1 MGVARVEGE
10 PVPDKG
16 LSEHGVWISRAA
28 FTPEE
33 CRKIVDT
40 FVDKCSSGLHEDS
53 RADMGV
59 KRINRPDVGGAVRA
73 SGEFDWIYE
82 RVLERAREVAGDAP
96 WGFDID
102 LLAPQTFRSHVE
114 FDLLHEFQKG
124 YFFDFH
130 IDAKPN
136 DNTQRSINVNVMLS
150 PREDY
155 TGGGLQVGAAQIN
168 AEQGDL
174 YFYPAAF
181 PHKVHDVTGGVRH
194 TLVIATKA
202 DGAAQVAAKV
212 EDLRTAYW
220 QAALNNH
227 QALENGY
234 AKRASVE
241 DGAAKLLWIQGEFLD
256 SAGYTDA
263 ADRLFALSYAA
274 TPEKDQYAA
283 KFYEDG
289 VAAGQLAAAQPGAR
303 EAAIKFFNMALMVD
317 PAHEAARAALG
328 YAQSLPPVVAT

>member
-1 MGVARVEGE
+1 VAGDA
-10 PVPDKG
+10 PWGFD
-16 LSEHGVWISRAA
+16 
-28 FTPEE
+28 
-33 CRKIVDT
+33 VDILAPQT
-40 FVDKCSSGLHEDS
+40 FRSH
-53 RADMGV
+53 
-59 KRINRPDVGGAVRA
+59 
-73 SGEFDWIYE
+73 
-82 RVLERAREVAGDAP
+82 VAGDAP

-194 TLVIATKA
+194 TLVNDVTGGVRHTPVHDVTGGVRHTLVIATKA

-234 AKRASVE
+234 SKRASVEDGPGAAVGTVALENGYAKRASVE
-241 DGAAKLLWIQGEFLD
+241 DGAAKLLWIQG
-256 SAGYTDA
+256 
-263 ADRLFALSYAA
+263 
-274 TPEKDQYAA
+274 P
-283 KFYEDG
+283 
-289 VAAGQLAAAQPGAR
+289 
-303 EAAIKFFNMALMVD
+303 
-317 PAHEAARAALG
+317 
-328 YAQSLPPVVAT
+328 